1 MSLCVGTHLIPHPNK
16 VSAGF
21 STLPLTIFSQIECSL
36 RLSYL
41 SRVLELEGTHRR
53 GGCFFCQRLLW
64 RSYCCCWWCLWVWVE
79 NLGLRNL
86 FYWLIHLFFY
96 LHVLEISIFQLIS
109 CSIMVV
115 LISFSCLVGLKKM
128 WILLCFLESSWL
140 TPHSWWGMT
149 MRLYHLNH
157 L

>member
-53 GGCFFCQRLLW
+53 EDAFFVSGYSGGVIAVADGV
-64 RSYCCCWWCLWVWVE
+64 SGY
-79 NLGLRNL
+79 GLRI
-86 FYWLIHLFFY
+86 WD
-96 LHVLEISIFQLIS
+96 
-109 CSIMVV
+109 
-115 LISFSCLVGLKKM
+115 
-128 WILLCFLESSWL
+128 
-140 TPHSWWGMT
+140 
-149 MRLYHLNH
+149 
-157 L
+157 